1 MATDH
6 VGNLLGLAVLSLLR
20 ERPMHPY
27 EISTLMRERGLS
39 TSIKLNYGSLY
50 SVIEGLR
57 AKGLIAVKATEREGN
72 HPERTVYEVT
82 EAGVV
87 ELLER
92 LLYLVG
98 TPVKEYPRFVAGL
111 TFLAQLRALGGPG
124 PPWPKSREP
133 LGGHSR
139 ARGNSR
145 PASEK
150 WP

>member
-87 ELLER
+87 ELLSDCF
-92 LLYLVG
+92 
-98 TPVKEYPRFVAGL
+98 TSSA
-111 TFLAQLRALGGPG
+111 LR
-124 PPWPKSREP
+124 SRNTRDSSP
-133 LGGHSR
+133 D
-139 ARGNSR
+139 
-145 PASEK
+145 
-150 WP
+150 